1 LRALIA
7 LLPLVAMIAGCDT
20 QSPPE
25 PQANAVSPSG
35 LPEEPAVIERS
46 FRGKP
51 APVVTFTAPDGK
63 PVTLAAFK
71 GTPVLVNLWAT
82 WCGPCIKEMPSL
94 DRLATRTQGT
104 LKVLTVSQDTD
115 GMTTVAPW
123 WAPRQFRAIEPYLD
137 PQATLGF
144 AFESG
149 TLPTTVLFDA
159 KGKEVWRLVGGMDWD
174 GERAKALLAEIPG

>member
-1 LRALIA
+1 M
-7 LLPLVAMIAGCDT
+7 PGGCDT
-20 QSPPE
+20 QSPPQ
-25 PQANAVSPSG
+25 PQANVASPAA
-35 LPEEPAVIERS
+35 LPEEPAVITRS
-46 FRGKP
+46 QRGKP
-51 APVVTFTAPDGK
+51 APAVSFRAPDGK
-63 PVTLAAFK
+63 PVTLEAFK

-94 DRLATRTQGT
+94 DRLAMRSRGT

-137 PQATLGF
+137 PEAALGF
-144 AFESG
+144 AFDSG

-159 KGKEVWRLVGGMDWD
+159 DGKEVWRLVGGLDWE
-174 GERAKALLAEIPG
+174 GARAKALLSEIGG